1 MDLLFSRYAS
11 PMEFMKLYIDN
22 GRFGEFVE
30 EILAMDVKRKEEKAK
45 KEDDNKLWTA
55 YLLSGAKELTFS
67 EWKAGL
73 MTQKQEKKPESYA
86 MTDEQVEAVKQKSKG
101 ILNKISPV

>member
-11 PMEFMKLYIDN
+11 PMEFMKMYIDQ
-22 GRFGEFVE
+22 GRFGEFVT
-30 EILAMDVKRKEEKAK
+30 EILAMDAKRREEKTK
-45 KEDDNKLWTA
+45 KENDDKLWTA
-55 YLLSGAKELTFS
+55 YLLCGDREQTFN

-73 MTQKQEKKPESYA
+73 SQKQKEKPESYA
-86 MTDEQVEAVKQKSKG
+86 MTDEQVGAVMQHSKG